1 MAHVRG
7 QLDQE
12 VRAIRTSYSS
22 ILSSDFDR
30 LMKHLT
36 SSLESC
42 KSSEERKIKEL
53 TSENQHLSKL
63 SGEVVQLRYTS
74 LYCYVL
80 C

>member
-1 MAHVRG
+1 MTHVRG

-42 KSSEERKIKEL
+42 MSNEERKYKEL
-53 TSENQHLSKL
+53 TAEKQHLSKL
-63 SGEVVQLRYTS
+63 SGEVVQLRYDTS
-74 LYCYVL
+74 FCTRM
-80 C
+80 